1 MKIIPERVT
10 VLPDMEKGEL
20 TILMEGFRITLSGE
34 EARALGYALTQGVR
48 QLYPDHSAVRPP
60 ATAGFAGKAAP
71 MPPLDAESA
80 TASEFRT
87 LAEAAK
93 QKGERTD
100 PGAEARRSLTA

>member
-10 VLPDMEKGEL
+10 VLPDVEKGEL

-48 QLYPDHSAVRPP
+48 QLYPDHSGARTQ
-60 ATAGFAGKAAP
+60 AAGGFAGKTT
-71 MPPLDAESA
+71 PPHDAE
-80 TASEFRT
+80 TASGLELRS
-87 LAEAAK
+87 LADAAK

-100 PGAEARRSLTA
+100 GGVDARRSLTA

>member
-60 ATAGFAGKAAP
+60 AAAAGFGAKPQSA
-71 MPPLDAESA
+71 PLDSDAA

-93 QKGERTD
+93 QKG
-100 PGAEARRSLTA
+100 GAEAGADARRSLTA